1 MQPRPSAPDEEE
13 AVLPFAAPPE
23 TIPMATEFRSTLIV
37 ASLQSLREHGH
48 YERYGHILQTRRDE
62 ILSCVGGTW
71 LPMAIARAHYEAC
84 DALGL
89 TLRQQFEM
97 GHAVGDRAR
106 KSWFASALKVARG
119 VGVTPWS
126 LAPYLDRL
134 HQRTI
139 NAGAVAAFRL
149 GPKEARIVYVGNEL
163 LDIPYFHEA
172 SRGLLHAIAEMFCE
186 KMYSH
191 ELPGRQSGGASFRLQ
206 WA

>member
-1 MQPRPSAPDEEE
+1 MQPLPAAQEE

-23 TIPMATEFRSTLIV
+23 QIQNATEFRSTLIV

-48 YERYGHILQTRRDE
+48 YDRYDGALRARRDE
-62 ILSCVGGTW
+62 ILSCVGGAW
-71 LPMAIARAHYEAC
+71 LPMAVARAHYEAC
-84 DALGL
+84 DSLGL
-89 TLRQQFEM
+89 TARQQFEM
-97 GHAVGDRAR
+97 GHAVGDRAK

-126 LAPYLDRL
+126 LAPYLNKL

-139 NAGAVAAFRL
+139 NGGAVAAFRL

-186 KMYSH
+186 TMYSH
-191 ELPGRQSGGASFRLQ
+191 ELPGRRRGEASFRLQ